1 MTQSFKRIRKLIPKM
16 FIAFMLFASSEG
28 IFAQAI
34 STKELIDRWVSIIPE
49 KEMTI
54 EFLDS
59 SRLMLD
65 GAMAHHL
72 ELSYWIEKLED
83 QHILNIQ
90 MPTGF
95 ILKLWLW
102 KRNKDQIKIYIV
114 DAMYYKEPMK
124 HQPAKQESKAI
135 ILKRSKVVL
144 SA

>member
-1 MTQSFKRIRKLIPKM
+1 
-16 FIAFMLFASSEG
+16 MLFASSEG